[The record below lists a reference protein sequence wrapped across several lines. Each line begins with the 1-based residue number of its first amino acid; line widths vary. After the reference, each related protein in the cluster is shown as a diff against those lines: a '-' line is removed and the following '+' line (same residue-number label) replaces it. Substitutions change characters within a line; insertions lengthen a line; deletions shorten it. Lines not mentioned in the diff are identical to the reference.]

1 MDLDSAIWAAK
12 GWNGWLEELSCHGFV
27 DAVDALKI
35 CSPRQCSPILQGF
48 GAVIS
53 SASWEL
59 AVHVLDSMLLQQI
72 LPDIVCYNA
81 ASR

>member
-1 MDLDSAIWAAK
+1 
-12 GWNGWLEELSCHGFV
+12 
-27 DAVDALKI
+27 LKI
-35 CSPRQCSPILQGF
+35 CSHRHLQGF

-59 AVHVLDSMLLQQI
+59 AVHVLDSMFLQQI